1 MKCTCCATDIVADA
15 RFCPQCGQPTQ
26 GGSARRDAA
35 VSEAAGPEAA
45 REQAKSAAEA
55 NASEGAESIVSG
67 KVMTSPFPPLPDTP
81 ASLALPGK
89 KLSGS
94 AVHAL
99 LAQANLNRMRRQ
111 YDEAI
116 DCCVSVLR
124 AQPAN
129 QSAHVLLGD
138 VYRDQRRWDDAIQWY
153 GMAVDLRPNP
163 TDQAKLEQ
171 VTQERERTA
180 RLEALRVRRGYGNA
194 SAAPIDRGT
203 DLNTGT
209 VNLMGVS
216 PRRWLRGITVTSLA
230 FAALVLIGLVW
241 NNYDALMARW
251 RQGRPGSSV
260 RGANGAFP
268 ASNGFGLPPHRNDR
282 TQPSYLAAQAAN
294 GDKTIVV
301 GGSGMPPDRNTRPTT
316 VAPQTPTVPVPN
328 SGTLPPNGTFSTN
341 ASASGMTPNLN
352 VPPAPVESLRPL
364 SVSPPPDFSAV
375 APTPQPS
382 NRLTDGMQVTQTV
395 GDGGVGATVLMTG
408 APSLMDGDARGQ
420 DIAIRNAYRAART
433 AFAGNNM
440 LTRVKV
446 LVQTQVQGAGQAVV
460 MEAELERGTALNAN
474 PDTDSAGTLQ
484 GRLLSYRWTGI
495 PTASQS
501 APPAAN
507 EGGTP

>member
-1 MKCTCCATDIVADA
+1 MKCAHCATNLVADA

-26 GGSARRDAA
+26 GEKAPRAAAASSSADTAA
-35 VSEAAGPEAA
+35 
-45 REQAKSAAEA
+45 EQANLAAET
-55 NASEGAESIVSG
+55 NALEGVESLVSG
-67 KVMTSPFPPLPDTP
+67 KVMTSPFPPLPETA

-111 YDEAI
+111 YDEAV

-153 GMAVDLRPNP
+153 GMAVELRPNP

-171 VTQERERTA
+171 VQQERERAA
-180 RLEALRVRRGYGNA
+180 RSDAQRVRRGYG
-194 SAAPIDRGT
+194 SAAAAIDRGT

-230 FAALVLIGLVW
+230 FAALVLIALVW
-241 NNYDALMARW
+241 NNFDKLTARW
-251 RQGRPGSSV
+251 QGKSGTVV

-268 ASNGFGLPPHRNDR
+268 SNGGLSLPPHRMDR
-282 TQPSYLAAQAAN
+282 TQPGYLAAQAAN

-301 GGSGMPPDRNTRPTT
+301 GGGGMPPDRNTRTAT
-316 VAPQTPTVPVPN
+316 VAPQTPTTPVPSN
-328 SGTLPPNGTFSTN
+328 APNNGTLLPGGAFSATP
-341 ASASGMTPNLN
+341 SGMTSNPN
-352 VPPAPVESLRPL
+352 VPPAPVQSVRPL
-364 SVSPPPDFSAV
+364 FVPSSPASVAV
-375 APTPQPS
+375 STPQPS
-382 NRLTDGMQVTQTV
+382 NRLTDGMQVIQTV

-408 APSLMDGDARGQ
+408 APSLLDGSARGQ
-420 DIAIRNAYRAART
+420 EIAIRNAYRAART

-440 LTRVKV
+440 LTRVKA

-460 MEAELERGTALNAN
+460 MEAELERGTALNSN

-484 GRLLSYRWTGI
+484 GHLLSYRWTGVPTVSQPA
-495 PTASQS
+495 PTAPNDS
-501 APPAAN
+501 
-507 EGGTP
+507 GTP